1 MSEKKIELRNKFI
14 LKINRN
20 IDKLTNDINLLTEVD
35 KSLYNLSGG
44 TGKIAAAL
52 RNFPVNSKLT
62 QEATRLSDQLTT
74 KIQILESS
82 IDMLLNF
89 ITNNTGDI
97 SSIKDNINGMEA
109 EYSLDILTKFNDL
122 YTKYVINTDND
133 TGDYDTDAEYNE
145 LDPGI
150 KLLLK
155 NAIDAA
161 RAARIA
167 EAEAGT
173 E

>member
-52 RNFPVNSKLT
+52 RDFPVNSKLT
-62 QEATRLSDQLTT
+62 QEATELSNELTT
-74 KIQILESS
+74 KINILESS

-97 SSIKDNINGMEA
+97 SSIKNTINGMEA
-109 EYSLDILTKFNDL
+109 EYSLDILTKFNNL
-122 YTKYVINTDND
+122 YEKYVTNNSNDRDNYVTDD
-133 TGDYDTDAEYNE
+133 DYTN
-145 LDPGI
+145 LGPGI

-167 EAEAGT
+167 EAGAGT

>member
-82 IDMLLNF
+82 IDMLLDF

-97 SSIKDNINGMEA
+97 SSIKNTINGMEA
-109 EYSLDILTKFNDL
+109 EYSLDILTKFNNL
-122 YTKYVINTDND
+122 YNQYVIGNDNGNYETDD
-133 TGDYDTDAEYNE
+133 DYTSLN
-145 LDPGI
+145 PGI
-150 KLLLK
+150 QLLLK
-155 NAIDAA
+155 NAIEAA

-167 EAEAGT
+167 EAGT